1 MMLDI
6 SVNFSVS
13 ALYLEVKNQDELAA
27 LQREFASFISHPP
40 VHRATPDELGIK
52 IDSGPEG
59 SYTTAL
65 LRVKS

>member
-1 MMLDI
+1 
-6 SVNFSVS
+6 
-13 ALYLEVKNQDELAA
+13 LYLEVKNQDELAA